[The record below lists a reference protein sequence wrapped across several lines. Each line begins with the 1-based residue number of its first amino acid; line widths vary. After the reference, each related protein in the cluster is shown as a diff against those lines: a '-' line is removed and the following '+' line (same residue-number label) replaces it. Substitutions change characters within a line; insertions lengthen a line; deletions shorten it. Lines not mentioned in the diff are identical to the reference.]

1 MCTVKHFLFLKLSS
15 LWGKKTKQ
23 NRTTCCIQNH
33 IQPFPFIDRA
43 KAPALLH
50 GKSLYGH
57 WCDRRYL
64 PQSFYQTICIICKC
78 SSHNVFRSLWESFC
92 VWSAIQLQMCLH
104 LEQTFHNVD
113 MKYLCF
119 QDTCTT
125 LVCRPERGTYPWKWV
140 HKKHKRVAQL
150 CGRACIHTGIWKSVH
165 SV

>member
-1 MCTVKHFLFLKLSS
+1 MHRETFS
-15 LWGKKTKQ
+15 LPEIKFSLRKTKQ
-23 NRTTCCIQNH
+23 NKTEQPAASKTTYKHFRSLIGLRHQHYYMGRAFMGTDVTEDTSHN
-33 IQPFPFIDRA
+33 PFLR
-43 KAPALLH
+43 
-50 GKSLYGH
+50 
-57 WCDRRYL
+57 
-64 PQSFYQTICIICKC
+64 QICKC

-125 LVCRPERGTYPWKWV
+125 LVCRPEHGTYPWKWV
-140 HKKHKRVAQL
+140 RKKHKRVAQL